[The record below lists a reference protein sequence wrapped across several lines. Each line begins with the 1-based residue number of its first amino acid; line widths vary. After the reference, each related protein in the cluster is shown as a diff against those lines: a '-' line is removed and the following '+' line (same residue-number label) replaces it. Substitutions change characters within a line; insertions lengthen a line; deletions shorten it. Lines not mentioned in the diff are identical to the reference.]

1 MENIRA
7 VLWDVDGTLLNFLA
21 AEKAA
26 IRECFRRFDL
36 GECTDA
42 MLARYSAINR
52 GYWEKIERGEI
63 GKPRAL
69 VARFEDFFSGEG
81 LPTGR
86 AEAFNDEYQVRLGDT
101 VVFEHGAREAVEA
114 LLGRVKQYAVTN
126 GTATAQRRKLKNS
139 GLDKLLDGVFI
150 SEDIGVEKPDA
161 AFFDHVFRQ
170 MSAFA
175 RVIFPLLQN
184 FGFLEFVVDKD
195 NILIF
200 GKPDDGTVEIARV
213 DGIRGFVHISE
224 HEIVKILSLNL
235 CSGSVA
241 VKTLYHDK
249 NIIIFH

>member
-42 MLARYSAINR
+42 MLARYSTINR

-81 LPTGR
+81 LPTGC

-161 AFFDHVFRQ
+161 AFFDYVFCHID
-170 MSAFA
+170 AA
-175 RVIFPLLQN
+175 RDETVIIGDSLTSDMLGGN
-184 FGFLEFVVDKD
+184 
-195 NILIF
+195 N
-200 GKPDDGTVEIARV
+200 A
-213 DGIRGFVHISE
+213 GIRCWWYNPAG
-224 HEIVKILSLNL
+224 KAN
-235 CSGSVA
+235 GGVA
-241 VKTLYHDK
+241 VDREIRDLSELAAEWKDK
-249 NIIIFH
+249 